1 MVMAP
6 NKTKRAKLFFSGSLL
21 RHYAVVLVVLLASA
35 IHANTQGYIVTNGI
49 TYSAAG
55 SSAVI
60 HVLQDPTSG
69 DFAGLTLRPEFKTVG
84 DAYNTICLFTTLPD
98 SNIRTFSV
106 SLNDP
111 LDLEA
116 IQANSY
122 PELSSGSFYGFDLD
136 VPFYLGFYTGSTNGA
151 PAGLYSSPVFGWAEL
166 VNHDGAIQF
175 LDSASAM
182 EAGGIYVGTQT
193 VIATPEPA
201 VPSLVVFGVLLLGRR
216 LFVIF
221 ERRNFH

>member
-1 MVMAP
+1 MTSK
-6 NKTKRAKLFFSGSLL
+6 NTQRAKLFLSGSLL
-21 RHYAVVLVVLLASA
+21 PHYAVALVVLLASA
-35 IHANTQGYIVTNGI
+35 VHADTQGYIVTNGI

-55 SSAVI
+55 SMAVI
-60 HVLQDPTSG
+60 HVLQNPTNG
-69 DFAGLTLRPEFKTVG
+69 DYAGLIVKPEFKLAG
-84 DAYNTICLFTTLPD
+84 DTYNTICLFTTLPGSD
-98 SNIRTFSV
+98 IRTFLTF
-106 SLNDP
+106 LNDP
-111 LDLEA
+111 LDVEA

-122 PELSSGSFYGFDLD
+122 PELSSGSLYGFDLD

-182 EAGGIYVGTQT
+182 EAGGIYVGTQA

-201 VPSLVVFGVLLLGRR
+201 VLSLVVFGVLLLGRR